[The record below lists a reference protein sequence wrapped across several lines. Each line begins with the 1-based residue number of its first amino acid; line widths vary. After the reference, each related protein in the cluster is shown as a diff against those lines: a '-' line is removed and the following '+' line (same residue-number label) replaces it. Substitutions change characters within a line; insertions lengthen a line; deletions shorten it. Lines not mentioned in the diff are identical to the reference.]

1 MKQLG
6 FILSSRI
13 VAISLIGFQLEPC
26 YSSADRM
33 SAQFFLGAFC
43 KVMSSEAMMDTL
55 RSQVPAA
62 LRLLTVT
69 SFPGLSG

>member
-6 FILSSRI
+6 IILSRSI

-26 YSSADRM
+26 YSSADRI
-33 SAQFFLGAFC
+33 STSFVLSAFC
-43 KVMSSEAMMDTL
+43 KVISSDSMMDTI
-55 RSQVPAA
+55 RSQVSAA

-69 SFPGLSG
+69 SFPGLSA